1 MKITTKINLITT
13 AWIIC
18 VLLAVNAVVFFSFMK
33 ITVNM
38 EDGELFQ
45 KADYLIKQINKDDS
59 QEVIKEKL
67 TPYLTNQSF
76 IRIVQ
81 PNSEIANEVTNDP
94 HLASKIKPQF
104 AREKGTAR
112 RTIRLKHGEEQ
123 IAIVRVPIKS
133 TGQIV
138 GTLEF
143 GEKLVGLETGKDLLL
158 SILAFCTILGAI
170 ISLLGGRWLS
180 NLIMRPISNMINTM
194 EDIENSGI
202 PKKIVIQYETKDE
215 LQKMAETF
223 NRMIGRLEANL
234 EKQRQFISDASHE
247 LKTPL
252 TVIKSYADLLL
263 RRGLKNEEV
272 THDAIESIHSEATRI
287 QKMTER
293 FLDLADTESGE
304 LLEAKLINLV
314 SLCEN
319 LFKQLKSAYKRE
331 IILHLKSQEP
341 SIMVF
346 VDEMKLKQAM
356 IILIDNAIKYSMDQI
371 DVYLEE
377 EEKFTIITV
386 KDYGIGIP
394 AAEIQNVFERFYRV
408 DKARSRETGGTGLG
422 LSIAKNIMKQHQ
434 GEIIVKSTEGVG
446 TEVELFIPKMKAGKE
461 MFLE

>member
-13 AWIIC
+13 AWILFM
-18 VLLAVNAVVFFSFMK
+18 LLAVNAVVFFSFMK

-38 EDGELFQ
+38 EDEELLQ
-45 KADYLIKQINKDDS
+45 KADYLIKEINKGDS
-59 QEVIKEKL
+59 PAVIKEKL

-81 PNSEIANEVTNDP
+81 PDSKIANQVTNNP
-94 HLASKIKPQF
+94 KLAAKIKPQF
-104 AREKGTAR
+104 VIEKGTER
-112 RTIRLKHGEEQ
+112 RTVRQKHGEEQ

-133 TGQIV
+133 NGQV
-138 GTLEF
+138 AGTLEF

-158 SILAFCTILGAI
+158 SILAFCTILGAVL
-170 ISLLGGRWLS
+170 SLLGGRWLS

-194 EDIENSGI
+194 EDIEKSGI
-202 PKKIVIQYETKDE
+202 PKKIIIQHETKDE
-215 LQKMAETF
+215 LQKLAVTF

-272 THDAIESIHSEATRI
+272 AHDAIESIHSEATRI

-293 FLDLADTESGE
+293 FLDLADTESGV

-319 LFKQLKSAYKRE
+319 LFKQLNSAYKRE
-331 IILHLKSQEP
+331 INLHYHEP
-341 SIMVF
+341 AISVIA
-346 VDEMKLKQAM
+346 DEVKLNQAI
-356 IILIDNAIKYSMDQI
+356 IILIDNAIKYSTDKI
-371 DVYLEE
+371 DVYLEDKE
-377 EEKFTIITV
+377 QLTIITV

-394 AAEIQNVFERFYRV
+394 ECEIDNVFERFYRV

-446 TEVELFIPKMKAGKE
+446 TEVELFLPKRKDGKE
-461 MFLE
+461 MFVE

>member
-13 AWIIC
+13 AWILC
-18 VLLAVNAVVFFSFMK
+18 MLLAVNAVVFFSFMK

-45 KADYLIKQINKDDS
+45 KADYLINEINKGDS
-59 QEVIKEKL
+59 QDAIKEKL
-67 TPYLTNQSF
+67 TPYLTNHSF

-81 PNSEIANEVTNDP
+81 PDSKIVNQVTNDQY
-94 HLASKIKPQF
+94 LAAKIKPQF
-104 AREKGTAR
+104 ASVKGTQR
-112 RTIRLKHGEEQ
+112 RTIRLKQGEEQ
-123 IAIVRVPIKS
+123 IAIVRVPIHS
-133 TGQIV
+133 NGQVV

-158 SILAFCTILGAI
+158 SILAFCTILGVVL
-170 ISLLGGRWLS
+170 SLLGGRWLS

-194 EDIENSGI
+194 EDIEKSGI

-215 LQKMAETF
+215 LQKLAETF
-223 NRMIGRLEANL
+223 NRMIGRLETNL

-263 RRGLKNEEV
+263 RRGLRNEAV
-272 THDAIESIHSEATRI
+272 AHDAIESIHSEATRI

-293 FLDLADTESGE
+293 FLDLADTESGN
-304 LLEAKLINLV
+304 LLETKVINLV
-314 SLCEN
+314 SLCDN
-319 LFKQLKSAYKRE
+319 LLKQLKSAYQRE
-331 IILHLKSQEP
+331 INLHYQEAAM
-341 SIMVF
+341 MVIA
-346 VDEMKLKQAM
+346 DEVKLKQAI
-356 IILIDNAIKYSMDQI
+356 IILIDNAIKYSTDKI
-371 DVYLEE
+371 DVYLQ
-377 EEKFTIITV
+377 EKEQFTIIAV

-394 AAEIQNVFERFYRV
+394 ASEIENVFERFYRV

-422 LSIAKNIMKQHQ
+422 LSIAKNIMKQHH
-434 GEIIVKSTEGVG
+434 GDIIVKSTEGVG
-446 TEVELFIPKMKAGKE
+446 TEVELFLPKKKAAGKE

>member
-13 AWIIC
+13 AWILC

-38 EDGELFQ
+38 EDDELFQ
-45 KADYLIKQINKDDS
+45 KADYLINEIDKEDSRAVIN
-59 QEVIKEKL
+59 EKL
-67 TPYLTNQSF
+67 TPYLTTHSF

-81 PNSEIANEVTNDP
+81 PDSKIVNQVTNDP
-94 HLASKIKPQF
+94 QLAAKIKSQF
-104 AREKGTAR
+104 ANKDGTER
-112 RTIRLKHGEEQ
+112 RTIRLKHQEEQ
-123 IAIVRVPIKS
+123 IAIVRVPIES
-133 TGQIV
+133 NGQVV

-143 GEKLVGLETGKDLLL
+143 GEKLEGLETGKDLLL
-158 SILAFCTILGAI
+158 SILTFCTVLGAVL
-170 ISLLGGRWLS
+170 SLLGGRWLS

-194 EDIENSGI
+194 EDIEKSGI
-202 PKKIVIQYETKDE
+202 PKKIIIQHETKDE
-215 LQKMAETF
+215 LQKLAVTF
-223 NRMIGRLEANL
+223 NRMIGRLEVNL

-293 FLDLADTESGE
+293 FLDLAETESGSG
-304 LLEAKLINLV
+304 LETKLISLV

-319 LFKQLKSAYKRE
+319 LFKQIKSAYKRE
-331 IILHLKSQEP
+331 INLHFNETA
-341 SIMVF
+341 ITVIA
-346 VDEMKLKQAM
+346 DEVKLKQAI
-356 IILIDNAIKYSMDQI
+356 IILIDNAIKYSTDKI
-371 DVYLEE
+371 DVYVADKEQW
-377 EEKFTIITV
+377 TIITV

-394 AAEIQNVFERFYRV
+394 ECEIENVFERFYRV

-434 GEIIVKSTEGVG
+434 GDIIVKSTEGIG
-446 TEVELFIPKMKAGKE
+446 TEVELFLPKRKEGKE
-461 MFLE
+461 MFLEC

>member
-45 KADYLIKQINKDDS
+45 KADYLINEINKEDS
-59 QEVIKEKL
+59 RSVIKEKL

-81 PNSEIANEVTNDP
+81 PDAKIINQVTNDQQ
-94 HLASKIKPQF
+94 LAAIIKPKF
-104 AREKGTAR
+104 TSEKGTQR
-112 RTIRLKHGEEQ
+112 RTIRLNHQEEQ
-123 IAIVRVPIKS
+123 FAIVRVPIHAH
-133 TGQIV
+133 GQVV

-158 SILAFCTILGAI
+158 SILTFCTILGAVL
-170 ISLLGGRWLS
+170 SLLGGRWLS

-194 EDIENSGI
+194 EDIEKSGI
-202 PKKIVIQYETKDE
+202 PKKIIIQHETKDE
-215 LQKMAETF
+215 LQKLAVTF
-223 NRMIGRLEANL
+223 NRMIGRLEENL

-263 RRGLKNEEV
+263 RRGLQNEEV
-272 THDAIESIHSEATRI
+272 AHDAIESIHLEATRI

-293 FLDLADTESGE
+293 FLDLADTESGNR
-304 LLEAKLINLV
+304 LEAKSINV
-314 SLCEN
+314 AALCE
-319 LFKQLKSAYKRE
+319 LIFKQLKSAYKRE
-331 IILHLKSQEP
+331 IILHCQEP
-341 SIMVF
+341 DISV
-346 VDEMKLKQAM
+346 VADEVKLKQAI
-356 IILIDNAIKYSMDQI
+356 IILIDNAIKYSKDKI
-371 DVYLEE
+371 DVYLN
-377 EEKFTIITV
+377 EKEQWTIITV

-394 AAEIQNVFERFYRV
+394 ECEIENVFERFYRV

-446 TEVELFIPKMKAGKE
+446 TEVELFLPKERWKGNVFE
-461 MFLE
+461 

>member
-13 AWIIC
+13 TWILC

-45 KADYLIKQINKDDS
+45 KAHYLINEINKQDS
-59 QEVIKEKL
+59 PTVIKEKL
-67 TPYLTNQSF
+67 TPYLTNHSF

-81 PNSEIANEVTNDP
+81 PDSKIVNQVTNDP
-94 HLASKIKPQF
+94 QLAAKIKPQF
-104 AREKGTAR
+104 ATEKGTQR
-112 RTIRLKHGEEQ
+112 RTIRQKSGEEQ
-123 IAIVRVPIKS
+123 IAIVRVPIQSK
-133 TGQIV
+133 GQV
-138 GTLEF
+138 VETLEF

-158 SILAFCTILGAI
+158 SILIFCTILGAVL
-170 ISLLGGRWLS
+170 SLLGGRWLS

-194 EDIENSGI
+194 EDIEQSGI

-215 LQKMAETF
+215 LQKLAVTF

-272 THDAIESIHSEATRI
+272 AHDAIESIHSEATRI

-293 FLDLADTESGE
+293 FLDLADTESGDR
-304 LLEAKLINLV
+304 LETKLINLV

-319 LFKQLKSAYKRE
+319 IRKQINSAYKRE
-331 IILHLKSQEP
+331 INLHYQEP
-341 SIMVF
+341 AISVLA
-346 VDEMKLKQAM
+346 DEVKLKQAI
-356 IILIDNAIKYSMDQI
+356 IILIDNAIKYSTDKI
-371 DVYLEE
+371 DVYLTEN
-377 EEKFTIITV
+377 KQLTIITV

-394 AAEIQNVFERFYRV
+394 ECEIENVFERFYRV

-422 LSIAKNIMKQHQ
+422 LSIAKNILKQHQ

-446 TEVELFIPKMKAGKE
+446 TEVELYLPKRRDGKE
-461 MFLE
+461 LSLE